1 MWSSDDRVELL
12 CYLEQGL
19 LNSTDNK
26 DTGMT
31 SEAVA
36 QRFSLDIILY
46 YVFADFEHIQH
57 INLLFHFQLRA
68 GNRRF

>member
-1 MWSSDDRVELL
+1 MWSPDDRVELL
-12 CYLEQGL
+12 CCLEQGL

-26 DTGMT
+26 ETEWRQKQSPIGFPCD
-31 SEAVA
+31 V
-36 QRFSLDIILY
+36 ILY

-57 INLLFHFQLRA
+57 INPLFHFQLRT

>member
-1 MWSSDDRVELL
+1 MWSPDDRVELL
-12 CYLEQGL
+12 CCLEQGL

-31 SEAVA
+31 PEAFPCDV
-36 QRFSLDIILY
+36 ILY

-57 INLLFHFQLRA
+57 INPLFHFQLRT